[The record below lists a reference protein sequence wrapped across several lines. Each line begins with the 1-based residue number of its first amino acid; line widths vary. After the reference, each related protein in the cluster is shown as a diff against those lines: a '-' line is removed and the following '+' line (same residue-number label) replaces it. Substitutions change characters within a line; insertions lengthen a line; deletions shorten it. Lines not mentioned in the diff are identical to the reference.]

1 MMANETSNSQ
11 PHEIVLSEEEIFDVG
26 LTTFYSFD
34 KENTEAARSARQLKG
49 GPCAPVRAG
58 PCVGMQRGLIP
69 AVAHGLR
76 DRVWERIPRLV

>member
-11 PHEIVLSEEEIFDVG
+11 PHGIVLSEEEIFDVR

-34 KENTEAARSARQLKG
+34 KENTEAARSARQLNG

-58 PCVGMQRGLIP
+58 PCSGCSG
-69 AVAHGLR
+69 G
-76 DRVWERIPRLV
+76 